1 MESLCFWLH
10 MDDEFMW
17 RWYCF
22 DDNRTLVARS
32 AESYFSCDRAKAA
45 IKAAKAR
52 MIQAA
57 AA

>member
-10 MDDEFMW
+10 MDEAFMW

-22 DDNRTLVARS
+22 DDNRTLLARS
-32 AESYFSCDRAKAA
+32 ADRYFSRDDANAA
-45 IKAAKAR
+45 IKAAKAH